1 MPTVNNNFSSLI
13 TAIDTKAQS
22 LAASTTNPK
31 DLVFLGKTLEALN
44 ITGTVADVITQ
55 GDTQVARVTTEG
67 TTQVAAVQA
76 AGAGYATLAS
86 PTFTGTVN
94 AADLTLSGNL
104 TVNGTQTV
112 INSATMTVDDLNITV
127 ADGAADAAAAN
138 GAGLTVDGA
147 GATFSYAS
155 TGDKWTTNK
164 GLDVGGTLQIDE
176 VIETAAISATTSG
189 TLTMDMVQ
197 QAVLFCNV
205 NQTANRAINFQG
217 DSSVNVDDMLAV
229 GQSMSAAVLMAQ
241 GSTAYYLN
249 SYSIDGN
256 AVTPKWQGGS
266 APTAGN
272 ASGIDVYTFNII
284 KTASATFT
292 VLASVAAFA

>member
-272 ASGIDVYTFNII
+272 ASGIDVYTFTII